1 MKVSVK
7 NHLLKSV
14 SQVLNECQ
22 KIVSILSDVQ
32 DDDEFCQDSD
42 LWWDEDDVQ
51 YDVSSSCSDFS
62 FISETNLE
70 SENVVEKFPC
80 KFWWIPWQGDVKVE
94 GDETKTSLD
103 DEDLDD
109 PKDDDIAKDEEGNR
123 DTKAEGD
130 ETNNIFLKIKK
141 ETAEFNDP
149 NAIRGASIDYKL
161 KANCYRRKE
170 NVENDILQCKVLKFL
185 STSCPA
191 SRYNFNWREE
201 RMRKMLPP
209 DLFTLWMNFDLLTSD
224 LKDPQDDVKC
234 SPPVIRYPTI
244 DITKCNIRSIANVPT
259 PQKHPIHGCSDDP
272 NFYNKIVRGE
282 GDESHKQ
289 FIKFNRHGPFGVAYG
304 YRTNLGIVPVPDEPV
319 HGYVWQDDGWVLCA
333 VHPPDRRCPVSRKW
347 SLREK
352 G

>member
-1 MKVSVK
+1 
-7 NHLLKSV
+7 
-14 SQVLNECQ
+14 
-22 KIVSILSDVQ
+22 
-32 DDDEFCQDSD
+32 
-42 LWWDEDDVQ
+42 
-51 YDVSSSCSDFS
+51 
-62 FISETNLE
+62 
-70 SENVVEKFPC
+70 
-80 KFWWIPWQGDVKVE
+80 
-94 GDETKTSLD
+94 
-103 DEDLDD
+103 
-109 PKDDDIAKDEEGNR
+109 
-123 DTKAEGD
+123 
-130 ETNNIFLKIKK
+130 
-141 ETAEFNDP
+141 
-149 NAIRGASIDYKL
+149 
-161 KANCYRRKE
+161 
-170 NVENDILQCKVLKFL
+170 
-185 STSCPA
+185 
-191 SRYNFNWREE
+191 
-201 RMRKMLPP
+201 MRKMLPP